1 MRINFAQ
8 RRFVALVSALLLLI
22 GHLTG
27 CASSRVLKNPPPP
40 IEAGLGW
47 TGSAPEGI
55 TVEVHQL
62 IVRDSGGSWVRDA
75 NWDEYVLRIRND
87 SQDGF
92 EIQGINLYSDKLP
105 TPVESSNSREQLEA
119 RSNGTLR
126 ALKDVGIVA
135 GLGLVAPSAL
145 IIGAIG
151 TSGGILSASAA
162 AGTAA
167 VIGIV
172 AIPVGLIGGTAYVIS
187 RHHRDKDDKVK
198 IDGIIRERGLA
209 VPLQI
214 PPGTEIQKSAF
225 FPITPAPNRLVV
237 TATNGSVTAQV
248 SVELPALAGLHLK
261 GKPAKAPSVDSAGAA
276 AAKQKS

>member
-8 RRFVALVSALLLLI
+8 RRFVALVSALLLLS

-55 TVEVHQL
+55 SVEVHQL